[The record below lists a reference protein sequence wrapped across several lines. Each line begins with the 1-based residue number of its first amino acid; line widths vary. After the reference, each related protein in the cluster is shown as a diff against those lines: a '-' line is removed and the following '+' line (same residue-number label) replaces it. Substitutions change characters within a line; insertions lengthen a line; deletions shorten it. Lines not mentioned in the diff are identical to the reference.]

1 MGWKARTAH
10 LGVEGG
16 HGVDAVGGC
25 ACAVLDAYGG
35 RRVVVGADGT
45 HLDIVRGTPSL
56 LLALGLCA
64 RDEVVSDHFARWV
77 ETAGEGNATHPE
89 SCQPVASH
97 ERVGI
102 W

>member
-1 MGWKARTAH
+1 MEGTAH

-25 ACAVLDAYGG
+25 TCAVLDADGG

-56 LLALGLCA
+56 LLALGLCVRETRLCQTTLRGGWRRRA
-64 RDEVVSDHFARWV
+64 RGR
-77 ETAGEGNATHPE
+77 NAP
-89 SCQPVASH
+89 
-97 ERVGI
+97 
-102 W
+102 